1 MEKQGHQHEH
11 FFRRNWKVIVN
22 IITVVALVLTIYLIR
37 HQITQTFDDLGRV
50 KLWVV
55 GLIIPLTL
63 LSYHA
68 QTEVYRDLF
77 RLLGDR
83 LHYKFLFRVSLELN
97 FVNQVFPTGGVSG
110 ISFFGVR
117 LRGKDITS
125 TKAGLVQ
132 IMKLL
137 LLFVSFEFL
146 LITGL
151 LIMAIDGQANELVV
165 LVAGSIST
173 LLVVGTVAFVMII
186 GSEKRIHAT
195 FAAGTRFLNK
205 TIHIFRPNHPET
217 IRMDRVERIVQDLHD
232 SYKAISSNWHK
243 LKSPFFW
250 SLVVNLTAIFSVY
263 AIYIAFG
270 QWVNLGAI
278 ILGYSVANFAGLV
291 SVLPGGI
298 GIYEAL
304 MTGVL
309 AAAGIP
315 AALSLPV
322 TVMFRVISTLIQL
335 PPGYVLY
342 HHTVRKAHLE
352 GDIPTTP
359 RS

>member
-1 MEKQGHQHEH
+1 MV
-11 FFRRNWKVIVN
+11 NVISL
-22 IITVVALVLTIYLIR
+22 VAVGLTIFLIR
-37 HQITQTFDDLGRV
+37 HQITQTFHDLHRV
-50 KLWVV
+50 NVWLV
-55 GLIIPLTL
+55 GLIVPLTI

-77 RLLGDR
+77 RMLGDR
-83 LHYKFLFRVSLELN
+83 LSYRFLFRVSLELN
-97 FVNQVFPTGGVSG
+97 FVNNVFPTGGASG

-117 LRGKDITS
+117 LRRRNITV

-137 LLFVSFEFL
+137 LLFISFEFL

-173 LLVVGTVAFVMII
+173 LLVVGTIGFMMII
-186 GSEKRIHAT
+186 GSERRIHAT
-195 FAAGTRFLNK
+195 FRAGTRIINRA
-205 TIHIFRPNHPET
+205 IHVFRRHHPET
-217 IRMDRVERIVQDLHD
+217 IQMARVEQIVTDLHD
-232 SYKAISSNWHK
+232 NYKLVRSNYK
-243 LKSPFFW
+243 QLKSPFFW
-250 SLVVNLTAIFSVY
+250 SLVVNLTAILSVY
-263 AIYIAFG
+263 AIYVAFG
-270 QWVNLGAI
+270 EWVNLGAI

-315 AALSLPV
+315 AALTLPV

-335 PPGYVLY
+335 PPGYLLY
-342 HHTVRKAHLE
+342 HQTVRRAHLE
-352 GDIPTTP
+352 GDVPTVP
-359 RS
+359 QS